1 MQNLEEKESSLHNKS
16 SSSQSKSEE
25 EEDIGNVSKLLYENA
40 LDKFQKQQYKKTLI
54 YLDTIEVEFDN
65 FYYWRI
71 LFLRLTCYQI
81 IIESKLKKY
90 YNKTNITSI
99 IKYFKLFNKEAAK
112 FFIELRKEPEN
123 EEYLSKCEC
132 ILTLI
137 LRQCYNYAQFC
148 IHQQLLY
155 DCIAFLSLGER
166 LIKNTSHFFKSPDSH
181 FYSASI
187 LLFLSSLF
195 IISDNYGTAKR
206 YIIICLKL
214 SYKELELRLD
224 INQPFSLIELNEYK
238 ENEQKKINKIFFNIA
253 ICFYHLGVCNE
264 HEYDFESAYQSYKQ
278 AKWFG
283 HAIPNHELV
292 NFVIAMYNMEKRELL
307 RLNLIQFFKNE
318 EKNVKEEKK
327 KPKIKSKIL
336 FDEETNIKKYER
348 LENYLSKMNLREVDD
363 DDPDLLNNVNG
374 KPFSKNVGIPTK
386 TIHVLNYLMDE
397 KFTDVIEKMKKL
409 DINYLSKK
417 TKDIIQKKILNIKNE
432 ERIKNE
438 EEKKKKEDEEKKIK
452 IEKEKK
458 IKTEEETKIKK
469 KEEKKINIEE
479 EKKIKKEEETK
490 IKKEE
495 DIKNDKTLREE
506 KENIAKE
513 KEQKNIIENKNNNK
527 FKLKKNIKINSVNKI
542 RLNLDNSPHYIITS
556 QNFNSL
562 SNDNKNGN
570 NVFHSTFNNYKR
582 YQIIKTSINCT
593 KKNKT
598 FSKEKK
604 ENEIE
609 KIIIDNK
616 IFNKNLKNKKRYLEE
631 QFNRELKFQKNLL
644 KCKGGGIGY
653 YNSFDFDERKT
664 KGDCEEFFKKNLE
677 NEMKL
682 ALEKNIKKEDNN
694 KSPSYERQDV
704 NMFRLPSKITHL
716 MSPPKKDI
724 IPSVEN
730 RKYIDNLT
738 SQIEGIDIVK
748 KYLLKSYKRNLKKNG

>member
-1 MQNLEEKESSLHNKS
+1 MKNYEEEEISMHKRSSF
-16 SSSQSKSEE
+16 SQSQSEE
-25 EEDIGNVSKLLYENA
+25 EDDIGNVSKLLYENA
-40 LDKFQKQQYKKTLI
+40 LDKFQKKQYKKTVI
-54 YLDTIEVEFDN
+54 YLETVEAEFDK
-65 FYYWRI
+65 FYYWRS
-71 LFLRLTCYQI
+71 LFLKLSCYQI
-81 IIESKLKKY
+81 IIELKLKKY
-90 YNKTNITSI
+90 YNKPYISSI
-99 IKYFKLFNKEAAK
+99 AKYFKLFNKEAAK

-123 EEYLSKCEC
+123 EEHLNKCEC

-137 LRQCYNYAQFC
+137 LRQCYNYAQYC
-148 IHQQLLY
+148 IHKQLLY

-181 FYSASI
+181 FFSASI

-195 IISDNYGTAKR
+195 IISDNFGTAKK

-214 SYKELELRLD
+214 SYKELELRLE
-224 INQPFSLIELNEYK
+224 INQPFSLIDLNEYK

-264 HEYDFESAYQSYKQ
+264 HEYDFGTAYQSYKQ

-283 HAIPNHELV
+283 HAIPNHELID
-292 NFVIAMYNMEKRELL
+292 FVIAMYNMEKRELL
-307 RLNLIQFFKNE
+307 RLSLIEFFRNE

-327 KPKIKSKIL
+327 KHIIKSKIL
-336 FDEETNIKKYER
+336 FGEENNIKKYKR
-348 LENYLSKMNLREVDD
+348 LENYLSKMHLREVDD
-363 DDPDLLNNVNG
+363 DDPDLLNKVHG

-409 DINYLSKK
+409 EINYLSKK
-417 TKDIIQKKILNIKNE
+417 TKDIIEKKILNIKNE
-432 ERIKNE
+432 ERLKDE
-438 EEKKKKEDEEKKIK
+438 EEKKKKEEEEKKLK
-452 IEKEKK
+452 
-458 IKTEEETKIKK
+458 
-469 KEEKKINIEE
+469 IEE
-479 EKKIKKEEETK
+479 EKQLKKEEEK
-490 IKKEE
+490 KLKKEE
-495 DIKNDKTLREE
+495 EEEIKCEEEKVLKTEGEIKNEKDKKLKEE
-506 KENIAKE
+506 KENNLK
-513 KEQKNIIENKNNNK
+513 QKVKKYSFDNKINNK
-527 FKLKKNIKINSVNKI
+527 FILKKKNLKKYSANKI
-542 RLNLDNSPHYIITS
+542 RLNIFNSPNSTITS
-556 QNFNSL
+556 QKLNSI
-562 SNDNKNGN
+562 SNDNKFN
-570 NVFHSTFNNYKR
+570 NNIFHSTFNNYR
-582 YQIIKTSINCT
+582 NYQIMKTSINYT
-593 KKNKT
+593 KKNRT

-653 YNSFDFDERKT
+653 YNSFDFDERKA
-664 KGDCEEFFKKNLE
+664 KEECEEFFKKNLE

-682 ALEKNIKKEDNN
+682 ALEKNIIKDDKN
-694 KSPSYERQDV
+694 KSPSYERQDM
-704 NMFRLPSKITHL
+704 NMFRLPSRISNL
-716 MSPPKKDI
+716 MNQPKKEI

-748 KYLLKSYKRNLKKNG
+748 KYLIKSYKRNLKKNG